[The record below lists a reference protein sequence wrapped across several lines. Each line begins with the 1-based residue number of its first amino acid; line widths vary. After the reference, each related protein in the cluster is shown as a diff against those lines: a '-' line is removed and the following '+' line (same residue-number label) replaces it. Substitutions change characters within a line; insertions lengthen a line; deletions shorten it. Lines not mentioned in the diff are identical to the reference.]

1 MNALDTNIL
10 ARFFMEDNNDKE
22 AQKQRLIAKKFL
34 IQPSYIALTVIIEF
48 FWIIKKVYQ
57 LPKEDII
64 TILTTLHNLRTVTFE
79 SPEIVYLPIRLY
91 PQGMD
96 FADTIHLLKTQQC
109 DNFYTFDK
117 NLIKK
122 SALLSPHL
130 TAKEPA

>member
-1 MNALDTNIL
+1 MNTLDTNIL
-10 ARFFMEDNNDKE
+10 ARFFIEDNNDKE
-22 AQKQRLIAKKFL
+22 AQKQPLIAKKLL
-34 IQPSYIALTVIIEF
+34 IQPSYIALTVIMEF

-91 PQGMD
+91 AQGMD